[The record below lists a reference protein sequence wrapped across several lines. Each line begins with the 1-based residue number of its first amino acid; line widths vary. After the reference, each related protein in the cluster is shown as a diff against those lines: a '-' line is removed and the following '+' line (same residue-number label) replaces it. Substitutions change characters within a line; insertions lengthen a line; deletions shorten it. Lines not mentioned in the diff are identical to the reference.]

1 MNAEKFSDAL
11 GKIDV
16 GYVEEVM
23 AYKAKRKPAGYLW
36 KLAAACAAIIVL
48 TIGVLPLF
56 HKDKKNASDFTL
68 IAYAAQ
74 NGTVVENKIQE
85 GTRVPISF
93 FETETGLKGFVFACD
108 KNSPGEISAVSV
120 MTEGEFSDVLEEI
133 VGLKL
138 GTDKNYV
145 FYIPEQEKGF
155 PYRFML
161 TYTDMEAN
169 LVHFCYLMV
178 EETDDGY
185 SAVIERV
192 ENVEWKGE
200 E

>member
-1 MNAEKFSDAL
+1 M
-11 GKIDV
+11 
-16 GYVEEVM
+16 
-23 AYKAKRKPAGYLW
+23 
-36 KLAAACAAIIVL
+36 ACAAIIVL
-48 TIGVLPLF
+48 TIGVIPLF
-56 HKDKKNASDFTL
+56 HKDKEKASDFTL

-85 GTRVPISF
+85 GTHVPISF
-93 FETETGLKGFVFACD
+93 FETENGLKGFVFACD

-161 TYTDMEAN
+161 TYTDMETN
-169 LVHFCYLMV
+169 LVYFCYLMV
-178 EETDDGY
+178 EENDDGY
-185 SAVIERV
+185 SAVIESM
-192 ENVEWKGE
+192 ETVEWKGE